1 MSLKSTLS
9 TTLKTSLNL
18 SAQLKNS
25 IELLKLTGIEI
36 EQLIRD
42 EISKNLML
50 ETKDGNEIDFKRY
63 TNINKDSNIQT
74 ININDESFDEL
85 NFIENI
91 SNNNE
96 QTLDSFLEKNIYLE
110 FSDTK
115 ISDFITELIVNIDEK
130 GYLDL
135 EEDEFNKLI
144 KKYKLDEHTALQAI
158 EKLKNIEWL
167 GIGCKDF
174 YEFSIF
180 QTEHSISNE
189 KNKKIISGYFKS
201 IQISQ
206 DLMSLESYLN
216 KLGKNN
222 SNLEDLKKIIQKF
235 RPYPSS
241 SLDFD
246 SVNYINPDAIVK
258 KIEGQW
264 EIFLGSYHQALEIND
279 VYKTAIRGKEYE
291 ALKSQLRDAQ
301 ALLYGLEIRESN
313 FSKIL
318 NILLVEQKDFFE
330 LGHQS
335 IKPLNAKEVASL
347 ANISESSVSRI
358 INQKY
363 IQTPHGTI
371 ALRQL
376 FAKGFSDS
384 RSGEVL
390 SVDQIKNEI
399 KKIIEAEDKS
409 KPLSDQKI
417 SDILKNSGL
426 NIARRTTTKYREG
439 MGIPKTKDRRN

>member
-1 MSLKSTLS
+1 MSLKPTLS
-9 TTLKTSLNL
+9 TGLKTSLNL

-50 ETKDGNEIDFKRY
+50 QTKDGSEIDFKRY
-63 TNINKDSNIQT
+63 ANINKESNIQT
-74 ININDESFDEL
+74 ININDENFDEL

-115 ISDFITELIVNIDEK
+115 IADFVTELIVHIDEK
-130 GYLDL
+130 GYLHLDK
-135 EEDEFNKLI
+135 DEFNKI
-144 KKYKLDEHTALQAI
+144 VKKYQLIEHAALLAI
-158 EKLKNIEWL
+158 EKLKSIEWL
-167 GIGCKDF
+167 GIGCTDF

-180 QTEHSISNE
+180 QAEHSISNE
-189 KNKKIISGYFKS
+189 KHKKIILGYFKS
-201 IQISQ
+201 LQASQ
-206 DLMSLESYLN
+206 NLTSLESYLN

-222 SNLEDLKKIIQKF
+222 THLEDLKKIIQNF

-241 SLDFD
+241 SLEFD
-246 SVNYINPDAIVK
+246 SVSYINPDAIVK
-258 KIEGQW
+258 KIDGRW

-279 VYKTAIRGKEYE
+279 LYKTAIRGKEYE

-301 ALLYGLEIRESN
+301 ALLYGLETRESN

-330 LGHQS
+330 FGHKK

-347 ANISESSVSRI
+347 CKISESSVSRI

-376 FAKGFSDS
+376 LAKGFSDP

-390 SVDQIKNEI
+390 SVDQIKHEI
-399 KKIIEAEDKS
+399 KKIIDAEDKS

-417 SDILKNSGL
+417 SDILNNSGF

-439 MGIPKTKDRRN
+439 MGIPKTKDRRY